1 MVGTENHLGDGDVG
15 GAKIHSFRSSESKA
29 KGALYLHYE
38 GTFTTYLNIEPCM
51 RLQIQSKCTS
61 KFGDASPH
69 HLKHWALQKPS
80 NNIRQIL
87 SL

>member
-38 GTFTTYLNIEPCM
+38 GTCIYYLPKYRAMHAVTNT
-51 RLQIQSKCTS
+51 K
-61 KFGDASPH
+61 
-69 HLKHWALQKPS
+69 
-80 NNIRQIL
+80 
-87 SL
+87 